1 MLCLLWLVF
10 GFVWLILILFVGIQS
25 PTGGSIGKVIQET
38 ENPANKKTWFPNI
51 LYLSYDLQGLC
62 ALSKNYSTHRGLPL
76 TKNSVRQSNRYAV
89 LITIAAHIFS
99 PEKGQKAKVM
109 RSGNRNKEQLG

>member
-1 MLCLLWLVF
+1 M
-10 GFVWLILILFVGIQS
+10 
-25 PTGGSIGKVIQET
+25 
-38 ENPANKKTWFPNI
+38 